1 MKDGPV
7 LPVLCEMPPTIVEE
21 GEKSMSDL
29 KSLTPDET
37 LDTLGR
43 VCPYPLLLTKKKME
57 KLESGKLLK
66 VICDAPASA
75 EDTIPRFAE
84 KEGYVFES
92 VKVEDKGYWELLLQK
107 K

>member
-1 MKDGPV
+1 
-7 LPVLCEMPPTIVEE
+7 
-21 GEKSMSDL
+21 MSDL
-29 KSLTPDET
+29 KSQTPDET

-57 KLESGKLLK
+57 KIEAGKLLK
-66 VICDAPASA
+66 VMCDAPASA

-84 KEGYVFES
+84 KEGYAFEL
-92 VKVEDKGYWELLLQK
+92 VKVEDKGYWELYLK